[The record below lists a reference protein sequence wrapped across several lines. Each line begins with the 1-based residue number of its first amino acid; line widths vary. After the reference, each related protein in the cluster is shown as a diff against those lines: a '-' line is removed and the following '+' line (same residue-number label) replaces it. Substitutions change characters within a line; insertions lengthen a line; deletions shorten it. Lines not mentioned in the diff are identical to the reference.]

1 MRRIIAIAALAA
13 ASSAIAQTQQFYGA
27 DGSYRGMAIQSGP
40 KAQQFYDADG
50 AHAGTALKAGK
61 NTMIY
66 GTDGSYQGMVTN
78 SGRIFAD
85 E

>member
-1 MRRIIAIAALAA
+1 
-13 ASSAIAQTQQFYGA
+13 
-27 DGSYRGMAIQSGP
+27 MAIQSGP

>member
-1 MRRIIAIAALAA
+1 MKLMITLGALLA
-13 ASSAIAQTQQFYGA
+13 ASSALAQTQQFYGA

-66 GTDGSYQGMVTN
+66 GPGGSYQGMVTN